1 MVAPE
6 DSALL
11 ARLTNAS
18 AACARARGVTNQ
30 LLTFSKGGAPVKKTA
45 SVRELVTECTRF
57 ALSGSPV
64 APSFDVNPD
73 LWAAEVDAAQ
83 IGQVIQNLALNAMQA
98 MAKGGV
104 LEVSLDNVEF
114 DRESVP
120 SSAKLAPGRYV
131 RVMVKDTGCGM
142 PPEVMARI
150 FDPYF
155 TTKKTGSGLG
165 LAISYSI
172 VRAHGGALTVESEPN
187 VGTCFTV
194 YLPASSG
201 QLAAPVQARPEL
213 TRRTGRVLIM
223 DDEDMVAEVAQE
235 MIESLGYTVQRAC
248 NGDEAIRMFNE
259 AEQTGQ
265 PFDLVTLDL
274 TVPGGMGGAECV
286 KYIREMRQ
294 DVCVLVAS
302 GYADDS
308 VLARHREYG
317 FNGVLAKPFTLSE
330 LRRVLRELEEGSTE
344 TQQQYAEKATA

>member
-1 MVAPE
+1 
-6 DSALL
+6 
-11 ARLTNAS
+11 
-18 AACARARGVTNQ
+18 
-30 LLTFSKGGAPVKKTA
+30 
-45 SVRELVTECTRF
+45 
-57 ALSGSPV
+57 
-64 APSFDVNPD
+64 
-73 LWAAEVDAAQ
+73 
-83 IGQVIQNLALNAMQA
+83 
-98 MAKGGV
+98 
-104 LEVSLDNVEF
+104 
-114 DRESVP
+114 
-120 SSAKLAPGRYV
+120 
-131 RVMVKDTGCGM
+131 VKDAGTGI
-142 PPEVMARI
+142 PPEVLNRI

-155 TTKKTGSGLG
+155 STKEKGSGLG

-172 VRAHGGALTVESEPN
+172 VRQHGGAITVESEVG
-187 VGTCFTV
+187 VGTTFKV
-194 YLPASSG
+194 YLPASPAVA
-201 QLAAPVQARPEL
+201 AAPVATRPEVHV
-213 TRRTGRVLIM
+213 RRSGRVLIM